1 MSCHKSDQ
9 RCRPFKVQCPRM
21 ILHLANSYLVSG
33 CVTLDGGDRTL
44 IAWDWCMIASLPST

>member
-21 ILHLANSYLVSG
+21 ILTSPILTLLVA
-33 CVTLDGGDRTL
+33 V
-44 IAWDWCMIASLPST
+44 SLWTGMAEP